1 MSLLLRFAKQWIAG
15 ETAESGISRVKE
27 ENSRGILGLLNLLGE
42 NIESRDQVEATVKEY
57 LHLLD
62 LIDQDQVKS
71 QISVKPTQLGLKFDF
86 DYCLSN
92 YMKIVVACK
101 SHNENYLWVDMEDSP
116 FTERTIELYVKLLSS
131 YSKTGIAIQSYL
143 KRSENDVKKLLPLGA
158 KIRLVKGA
166 YNEDPSIA
174 FKSKQQ
180 VTENY
185 GKLLTFLFTE
195 SNSENFTAV
204 ATHDSKMIELSKLL
218 SKQNPNTRHEY
229 EMLMGVR
236 DNLKLDLIRESR
248 QVREYV
254 PYGPQWL
261 AYSIR
266 RIKEK
271 KSNIFLLGR
280 SLFSQ

>member
-1 MSLLLRFAKQWIAG
+1 MSILLRFARQWIAG

-27 ENSRGILGLLNLLGE
+27 ENARGILGLLNLLGE
-42 NIESRDQVEATVKEY
+42 NIESKDHVETTVKEY
-57 LHLLD
+57 LRLLD
-62 LIDQDQVKS
+62 LIDQDHVKS
-71 QISVKPTQLGLKFDF
+71 QISIKPTQLGLKLDF

-92 YMKIVVACK
+92 YMKIVEACR
-101 SHNENYLWVDMEDSP
+101 SHNDNYLWVDMEDSP
-116 FTERTIELYVKLLSS
+116 FTQRTIELYLRLLPR
-131 YSKTGIAIQSYL
+131 YPEIGIAIQSYL
-143 KRSENDVKKLLPLGA
+143 KRSEGDVKKLLPLGA
-158 KIRLVKGA
+158 KVRLVKGA

-185 GKLLTFLFTE
+185 GKLLTLLFTE

-204 ATHDSKMIELSKLL
+204 ATHDGKMIEFSKSLSKE
-218 SKQNPNTRHEY
+218 NPNTKYEY

-236 DNLKLDLIRESR
+236 DNLKLDLIREGK

-280 SLFSQ
+280 SLITQ